1 MGWAAV
7 SVPQN
12 RGPLQPHRLFRHG
25 RRDQAKQ
32 SGGTQPG
39 KHVIQ
44 TQKENSCLICWMSI
58 AAGLKT
64 DDAHTWAEIP
74 KTKLI
79 GGTTAALSVLLQY
92 IQSPVKF
99 CFGAPRLHNI
109 YR

>member
-12 RGPLQPHRLFRHG
+12 RGPLLPHRLYRHG

-44 TQKENSCLICWMSI
+44 TQRQTTKIYDYVNSIEKYS
-58 AAGLKT
+58 K
-64 DDAHTWAEIP
+64 DDARTWAEIP
-74 KTKLI
+74 KAKRTD
-79 GGTTAALSVLLQY
+79 GGTAALSSY
-92 IQSPVKF
+92 NQSPSQI
-99 CFGAPRLHNI
+99 CFGTPASTQFLPI
-109 YR
+109 C